1 MEQMVNAKN
10 NSGYTALIHAAVND
24 NEKKCLV
31 HLQSHGANVNDK
43 DDIYGYTLL

>member
-24 NEKKCLV
+24 NEKCLV